1 MIGNYRCKRLI
12 DGIDDRI
19 NFIERK
25 HQEDNDFVQGKLAA
39 FKLSKKMIESALRD
53 AIDTNEYQCFDNFK
67 IIEELGEI
75 KNNQPGNVLKVVIA
89 SFEGDVPA
97 PYIVSEHQIS
107 RYLKEKTYR
116 KITFV
121 KEEEIDNLIGLL
133 KQCKEKMSAIKQ
145 EEAA

>member
-19 NFIERK
+19 NSIERK
-25 HQEDNDFVQGKLAA
+25 HKEDNDFVQGKLAA

-67 IIEELGEI
+67 IIEELGEL
-75 KNNQPGNVLKVVIA
+75 KNNQPGNAIKVVIA

-97 PYIVSEHQIS
+97 PYIVSEYQIS
-107 RYLKEKTYR
+107 RYFKEKTYR

-133 KQCKEKMSAIKQ
+133 KQCKEKMIAIKQ